1 MAIKNFSD
9 VIPCHL
15 FMDCLPG
22 LSYIYNKEGE
32 LVAWSSSKTWDIL
45 GYSDEELNNKHILE
59 FIPEDERESVQKAMS
74 TVFEKGSV
82 LLEHNAVSKDGT
94 LIPTLAS
101 AVRME
106 INGEEYL
113 AGLTIDISELAEARV
128 KIKDQLKEINQLNE
142 YLTQRNIFL
151 KEKIDLCGSH
161 GNIIGV
167 SESILYILYKAE
179 QVATTDAPVLLLG
192 ETGTG
197 KEMIAEFI
205 HNNSDRKDKL
215 FVRVNC
221 ASIPENLIETEL
233 FGHVRG
239 AYTGAVGDRK
249 GRFEMA
255 AGGTIFLDEIG
266 ELPLHIQSKLLHV
279 LQDGKYEKVG
289 SSVTINSDVR
299 VIAATNR
306 VLTDEISKG
315 NFRKDLF
322 YRINVFPITVS
333 PLRQRKEDIMPLANF
348 FIKKYSTRFNIPVEV
363 IPKETIT
370 MLKNYNWPGNIR
382 ELENIIE
389 RGVICSRDKI
399 LNIEELQIFSDGT
412 QTDQLSL
419 HDYEK
424 KYILEILENTNW
436 KISGKGGAA
445 DILDVNHQTLRS
457 KIKKLGIERPS
468 L

>member
-45 GYSDEELNNKHILE
+45 GYSDEELHNKHILE
-59 FIPEDERESVQKAMS
+59 FIPEDEREGVQKAMS
-74 TVFEKGSV
+74 TVFEKGGV
-82 LLEHNAVSKDGT
+82 VLEHNALAKDGT
-94 LIPTLAS
+94 LKPALAS

-128 KIKDQLKEINQLNE
+128 KIKDQVKEINKLNE
-142 YLTQRNIFL
+142 FLTDKNIYLQ
-151 KEKIDLCGSH
+151 EKIELCGSH
-161 GNIIGV
+161 SNIIGV
-167 SESILYILYKAE
+167 SESITYILYKAE
-179 QVATTDAPVLLLG
+179 QVAPTDAPVLLLG
-192 ETGTG
+192 ETGAG

-215 FVRVNC
+215 FVQVNC

-255 AGGTIFLDEIG
+255 EGGTLFLDEVG

-279 LQDGKYEKVG
+279 LHDGKYEKVG

-299 VIAATNR
+299 IIAATNR
-306 VLTDEISKG
+306 VLTDEVSKG

-333 PLRQRKEDIMPLANF
+333 PLRQRKEDIIPLTNF
-348 FIKKYSTRFNIPVEV
+348 FIKKYSSRFNIPIEV
-363 IPKETIT
+363 IPKETYT
-370 MLKNYNWPGNIR
+370 MLENYNWPGNIR

-389 RGVICSRDKI
+389 RGVISSRDKI
-399 LNIEELQIFSDGT
+399 LNVEKLEDSSDGT
-412 QTDQLSL
+412 QADQLSL
-419 HDYEK
+419 HDHEK
-424 KYILEILENTNW
+424 KYILEILESTNW

-445 DILDVNHQTLRS
+445 DKLDVNHQTLRS